1 MGFLN
6 DKIVERLRNAEAAPD
21 FSATRYRLRE
31 FLSRGGMG
39 AVYLADDHT
48 LQRRVAIKV
57 LYASDPDGGLADR
70 LNKEALVLAQLEHP
84 GIVPV
89 HDAGVLPDDRVFYV
103 MKFVKGTRLDEFLAG
118 VHSLSERLRL
128 FLRVCDAVSFA
139 HSRGVVH
146 RDLKPSNIMIGAFG
160 EVLVMD
166 WGLAKVLTQR
176 SDDKDP
182 NETAAQETPLAS
194 PSGGNILQTKTAATQ
209 DGAVMGTPGYMSPEQ
224 AQGRTADVDERS
236 DIFSLGKLLEFA
248 TLQSKDQA
256 NGRPPKALRAISAK
270 ASAEKPVDRYPTV
283 TLLAE
288 DVSRF
293 LDGEPVSAY
302 RENLL
307 ERAHRFYKRYEV
319 AILLIAAYLVMRTL
333 FVLYGRH

>member
-6 DKIVERLRNAEAAPD
+6 DKIVERLRNAETAPD
-21 FSATRYRLRE
+21 FSVTRYRLRE

-39 AVYLADDHT
+39 AVYLADDQT

-57 LYASDPDGGLADR
+57 LEASDADGGLAER

-89 HDAGVLPDDRVFYV
+89 HDAGVFPDGRVFYV
-103 MKFVKGTRLDEFLAG
+103 MKFVEGARLDEFLAG

-139 HSRGVVH
+139 HARGVVH
-146 RDLKPSNIMIGAFG
+146 RDLKPPNIMIGAFG

-166 WGLAKVLTQR
+166 WGLAKVLGQATNHE
-176 SDDKDP
+176 SP
-182 NETAAQETPLAS
+182 MTAAAPQTPPAS
-194 PSGGNILQTKTAATQ
+194 PSGGNIGQTKTVATQ
-209 DGAVMGTPGYMSPEQ
+209 DGIVMGTPGYMSPEQ
-224 AQGRTADVDERS
+224 AQGRTADVDTRS
-236 DIFSLGKLLEFA
+236 DIFSLGKLLEFV
-248 TLQSKDQA
+248 TLQSMDKA
-256 NGRPPKALRAISAK
+256 NGRPPRALRAIFSK
-270 ASAEKPVDRYPTV
+270 ASAEKPADRYPTV

-307 ERAHRFYKRYEV
+307 ERMQRFYKRYEV